1 MRAAPARFYES
12 PFTDLND
19 LGINGVF
26 PGEEAGK
33 FIEVVEGIR
42 LAAVA

>member
-1 MRAAPARFYES
+1 
-12 PFTDLND
+12 LNA

-26 PGEEAGK
+26 PGDDARK